1 MSGLFHMEASVASHA
16 GSREFFV
23 NLQSAELRAAQSLDA
38 PFAAGI
44 GREAGMR
51 ADERIRLFLYGA
63 LFLTDMRA
71 VSLGFVGS
79 NLIRHGGLLS
89 LTNLAAAVALLPVF
103 AGIAINSNAYGM
115 EALRNAAFGI
125 SRSVL
130 ALLFAAATLLFLTFY
145 LKASMELSRAVFGM
159 GVATSIVAI
168 AVGRTIFERIVL
180 RNFRQS
186 LINEII
192 IVDDAPFASGDPY
205 SLVYQ
210 ADYLGLA
217 PDVRNPLMLDKL
229 GRLMHSADRVVVV
242 CSKERREQW
251 TLILQSA
258 GVNGEL
264 NAPEMSEIGVTEVGR
279 FEGGPTFKVS
289 AGALSLHHRIM
300 KRLLDLAITVPVLV
314 ALSPVMLLTAI
325 AIRLESPGGVFFKQ
339 ERLGRGNRLFL
350 VYKFRSMRAE
360 ICDENGDRSTVR
372 DDDRIT
378 RVGQFIRRTSIDEL
392 PQLWNV
398 LRGEMSLVGP
408 RPHALGSRAGGALFW
423 DVDLRYWY
431 RHATKP
437 GLTGL
442 AQVRGY
448 RGSTDHHSDL
458 TNRLDSDLEYLSG
471 WTLWRDIYIILLTV
485 RVIIHRNAY

>member
-1 MSGLFHMEASVASHA
+1 MNLHSAKLRVAEGL
-16 GSREFFV
+16 
-23 NLQSAELRAAQSLDA
+23 NT
-38 PFAAGI
+38 PFAPGVR
-44 GREAGMR
+44 REAILR
-51 ADERIRLFLYGA
+51 ADERARLFLYLA
-63 LFLTDMRA
+63 LFLTDIGA
-71 VSLGFVGS
+71 VLIGFVGS
-79 NLIRHGGLLS
+79 NLIRHAGILNIN
-89 LTNLAAAVALLPVF
+89 NLAVAAAMLPVF
-103 AGIAINSNAYGM
+103 AGIAINSNAYGI
-115 EALRNAAFGI
+115 ETLRDATLGI

-130 ALLFAAATLLFLTFY
+130 SLIFAGATVIFLAFY
-145 LKASMELSRAVFGM
+145 LKASTDVSRAVFAM
-159 GVATSIVAI
+159 GVVSSIGAI
-168 AVGRTIFERIVL
+168 ILARTAFVRVVR
-180 RNFRQS
+180 RNFSQS
-186 LINEII
+186 LINEVI
-192 IVDDAPFASGDPY
+192 IVDDVPFASRDPY
-205 SLVYQ
+205 SLVYE
-210 ADYLGLA
+210 ADYLGLS

-251 TLILQSA
+251 TMILQSA
-258 GVNGEL
+258 GVPGEV
-264 NAPEMSEIGVTEVGR
+264 NAPEMAEIGVTEVGR

-289 AGALSLHHRIM
+289 AGALSLRNRIM
-300 KRLLDLAITVPVLV
+300 KRLLDLSITVPILVL
-314 ALSPVMLLTAI
+314 LSPLMLVVAI
-325 AIRLESPGGVFFKQ
+325 AIKLESRGGVFFKQ

-360 ICDENGDRSTVR
+360 KCDENGDRSTER

-448 RGSTDHHSDL
+448 RGSTVHHSDL
-458 TNRLDSDLEYLSG
+458 TNRLESDLEYLSG
-471 WTLWRDIYIILLTV
+471 WTLWRDIYIILLTA
-485 RVIIHRNAY
+485 RVVIHRNAY

>member
-1 MSGLFHMEASVASHA
+1 M
-16 GSREFFV
+16 
-23 NLQSAELRAAQSLDA
+23 NLHSAELRAVEGLDPQSS
-38 PFAAGI
+38 PGI
-44 GREAGMR
+44 RREAVLR
-51 ADERIRLFLYGA
+51 ADERVRLFLYVA
-63 LFLTDMRA
+63 LFLTDLMA
-71 VSLGFVGS
+71 VTFGFVAS
-79 NLIRHGGLLS
+79 NLVRHGGLIS
-89 LTNLAAAVALLPVF
+89 MPNLAAAVALLPVF
-103 AGIAINSNAYGM
+103 AGIAVNSNAYSIKT
-115 EALRNAAFGI
+115 LRDATLGI
-125 SRSVL
+125 SRAVL
-130 ALLFAAATLLFLTFY
+130 ALLFAAAMLIFLAFY

-159 GVATSIVAI
+159 GVASSIMAI
-168 AVGRTIFERIVL
+168 ALARMVFVRVVL
-180 RNFRQS
+180 RNFSSS
-186 LINEII
+186 LINEVI
-192 IVDDAPFASGDPY
+192 IVDDVPFNSSNPY
-205 SLVYQ
+205 SLVYE
-210 ADYLGLA
+210 ADYLGLS

-229 GRLMHSADRVVVV
+229 GRLMHSADRVVIV
-242 CSKERREQW
+242 CSKGRREQW

-264 NAPEMSEIGVTEVGR
+264 VAPEMSEIGVTEVGR

-289 AGALSLHHRIM
+289 AGALSLRNRIM
-300 KRLLDLAITVPVLV
+300 KRMLDIAITVPVLV
-314 ALSPVMLLTAI
+314 ALSPLMLLTAI
-325 AIRLESPGGVFFKQ
+325 AIKLESKGGVFFKQ

-360 ICDENGDRSTVR
+360 KCDDNGERSTER

-378 RVGQFIRRTSIDEL
+378 RIGHFIRRTSIDEL

-442 AQVRGY
+442 AQIRGY
-448 RGSTDHHSDL
+448 RGSTNEHSDL